1 MMHTVPS
8 LPLPD
13 FAHERVE
20 VITGRRSGLFI
31 AVALHSSVLGSAL
44 GGARLWTYP
53 HWSDALGDALRLSA
67 AMTLKNAAAGLDAG
81 GGKSVIALPPGTTLD
96 ADRRRAAF
104 LDLGDAVESL
114 HGLYR
119 TAEDVGSTTDDML
132 VVSER
137 TEHVVGLPDT
147 VGGSG
152 EPAGPTSLG
161 VYESLRATL
170 ERVAGTA
177 DVAGRRVTISGLGQV
192 GSRLAVRLSAEG
204 ARLTVTDVNPAK
216 RDLAAELGADWVSP
230 GEEHLVPADVFVPA
244 GIGGLLTDEVI
255 DALDAKAVCGPAN
268 NPLADHSGADATRR
282 SRHPVRPRLRGE
294 RRWRDLP
301 RPRGEAARHPCR
313 DHGAGRADR
322 RHRAP
327 DLRRGR
333 VAGYD
338 PARSGGGSRGRA
350 AGRRRTPARARRLR
364 AAADARPPCAAAG
377 VAYRAPPPTPPP
389 RTADTGD
396 TAFHGSRNRVPESA
410 VGVA

>member
-1 MMHTVPS
+1 MTHT
-8 LPLPD
+8 LPLPE

-81 GGKSVIALPPGTTLD
+81 GGKSVIGLSEGQTLD

-114 HGLYR
+114 GGLYR

-137 TEHVVGLPDT
+137 TAHVVGLPDA

-161 VYESLRATL
+161 VYASLRAVL
-170 ERVAGTA
+170 ERIAGSG
-177 DVAGRRVTISGLGQV
+177 DVAGRRITISGLGQV
-192 GSRLAVRLSAEG
+192 GGRLAARLAQEG
-204 ARLTVTDVNPAK
+204 AVLTVTDVFAGK
-216 RDLAAELGADWVSP
+216 RELAESLGATWVEP
-230 GEEHLVPADVFVPA
+230 GEEHRVSADVFVPA

-255 DALDAKAVCGPAN
+255 DALDTRAVCGPAN
-268 NPLADHSGADATRR
+268 NPLADHSGAE
-282 SRHPVRPRLRGE
+282 RL
-294 RRWRDLP
+294 
-301 RPRGEAARHPCR
+301 AAR
-313 DHGAGRADR
+313 GVLY
-322 RHRAP
+322 AP
-327 DLRRGR
+327 DFVVNAGGVIYLDLEAKKLGTREQIMDR
-333 VAGYD
+333 VAGIGD
-338 PARSGGGSRGRA
+338 TVRLILDQAEERGITPLAAAEERA
-350 AGRRRTPARARRLR
+350 AARLR
-364 AAADARPPCAAAG
+364 AGALAGSAR
-377 VAYRAPPPTPPP
+377 
-389 RTADTGD
+389 
-396 TAFHGSRNRVPESA
+396 S
-410 VGVA
+410 

>member
-1 MMHTVPS
+1 MPQRRGVRSALPTRPAEGSIAMTHT

-81 GGKSVIALPPGTTLD
+81 GGKSVLALPPGTTLD

-137 TEHVVGLPDT
+137 TEHVVGLPDA

-170 ERVAGTA
+170 ERVTGTA
-177 DVAGRRVTISGLGQV
+177 DVQGRRITVSGLGQV

-216 RDLAAELGADWVSP
+216 RDLATELGADWIAP

-255 DALDAKAVCGPAN
+255 DALEAKAVCGPAN
-268 NPLADHSGADATRR
+268 NPLADHSGAARLARRGILYAPDFVVNAGGVIYLDLEAKRLGTRTEIMER
-282 SRHPVRPRLRGE
+282 VAQIGDTVRRIFDEAESRGVTPL
-294 RRWRDLP
+294 
-301 RPRGEAARHPCR
+301 EAAEGLAAER
-313 DHGAGRADR
+313 
-322 RHRAP
+322 
-327 DLRRGR
+327 L
-333 VAGYD
+333 
-338 PARSGGGSRGRA
+338 A
-350 AGRRRTPARARRLR
+350 AGGRQPALA
-364 AAADARPPCAAAG
+364 
-377 VAYRAPPPTPPP
+377 
-389 RTADTGD
+389 
-396 TAFHGSRNRVPESA
+396 H
-410 VGVA
+410 

>member
-1 MMHTVPS
+1 METDAATSRHPQSSAHKAGRKRIAMTHT

-13 FAHERVE
+13 FTHERVE

-31 AVALHSSVLGSAL
+31 TVALHSSVLGSAL

-81 GGKSVIALPPGTTLD
+81 GGKSVIALPEGTALD

-137 TEHVVGLPDT
+137 TEHVVGLPDA

-177 DVAGRRVTISGLGQV
+177 DPAGRRVTVSGLGQV
-192 GSRLAVRLSAEG
+192 GSRLAVRLAAEG
-204 ARLTVTDVNPAK
+204 ALLTVTDVNPAK
-216 RDLAAELGADWVSP
+216 RQLAAELGAAWAEP
-230 GEEHLVPADVFVPA
+230 GTEHLVEADVFVPA
-244 GIGGLLTDEVI
+244 GIGGVLDDETI
-255 DALDAKAVCGPAN
+255 DALAARAVCGPAN
-268 NPLADHSGADATRR
+268 NPLADHSGAD
-282 SRHPVRPRLRGE
+282 RL
-294 RRWRDLP
+294 
-301 RPRGEAARHPCR
+301 AAR
-313 DHGAGRADR
+313 GILY
-322 RHRAP
+322 AP
-327 DLRRGR
+327 DFVVNAGGVIYLDLEAKKIGTRAEIMDR
-333 VAGYD
+333 VAGIGQTVRRIFD
-338 PARSGGGSRGRA
+338 EADQGGITPLAAAEKLAAARLTSGGRHPA
-350 AGRRRTPARARRLR
+350 LAG
-364 AAADARPPCAAAG
+364 
-377 VAYRAPPPTPPP
+377 
-389 RTADTGD
+389 
-396 TAFHGSRNRVPESA
+396 
-410 VGVA
+410 